1 MLSRRSRKVGVVTMM
16 RSFGLA
22 CALAG
27 VHLVAATGAMAQTAS
42 AVQPVSCPG
51 APLSIYFA
59 AGDVSTSPQAQE
71 LIGRIG
77 ETAETCHADRIDLI
91 AHIDAKDG
99 QRAVTVALE
108 RLNRVAVDL
117 VAQGL
122 PADRIRIAARAPE
135 VGEMVAGPNQVNVLI
150 RKSGEAAGAAPTTPA
165 AAPMQ
170 AISSY
175 SI

>member
-1 MLSRRSRKVGVVTMM
+1 MM

-22 CALAG
+22 CALVG
-27 VHLVAATGAMAQTAS
+27 VHLVTAAGAIAQTAT
-42 AVQPVSCPG
+42 AAQPTSCPG

-77 ETAETCHADRIDLI
+77 ETAATCHADRIDLV
-91 AHIDAKDG
+91 AHIDAKVDG
-99 QRAVTVALE
+99 DRAVTVALE
-108 RLNRVAVDL
+108 RLNRVAGDL
-117 VAQGL
+117 VARGL

-150 RKSGEAAGAAPTTPA
+150 RKAGETAEVGPAAPPSPPIQTIP
-165 AAPMQ
+165 
-170 AISSY
+170 SY